1 MEMIGN
7 QIKKIDFFPV
17 EIVIIRR
24 NDLYYGML
32 IDYKQNMILLEDFI
46 DLIDNRLRNYINNN
60 KVNIEVENIQDEAIN
75 NYIDRLIMDSDRR
88 LNKEKESSIIHLLKS
103 TTRKAE
109 IEGIVLFSNRGKI
122 IYSSLALNNLKTLL
136 DKLDFRIKVTSDS
149 NSNSIVNLFYSTK
162 KELIFSTPINQSYF
176 VGVVFSIDTPLGI
189 AEYKLKTIVKEI
201 LKILEA

>member
-46 DLIDNRLRNYINNN
+46 DIIDNRLRNYIRNNN
-60 KVNIEVENIQDEAIN
+60 VNIDIENIQDEAIN
-75 NYIDRLIMDSDRR
+75 SYIDNLIMDSGESLD
-88 LNKEKESSIIHLLKS
+88 KVKESNIINLLKS
-103 TTRKAE
+103 TTRKAD
-109 IEGIVLFSNRGKI
+109 IEGLVLFTNLGRI
-122 IYSSLALNNLKTLL
+122 IYSSLTSNNLNILL
-136 DKLDFRIKVTSDS
+136 DKLDFRIKFTSDR

-176 VGVVFSIDTPLGI
+176 IGVVFSIATPLGI
-189 AEYKLKTIVKEI
+189 AEYKLKTIVREV
-201 LKILEA
+201 LKKLER